1 MSFNSVRVIQDSLN
15 TSGNRLITYE
25 IETYRYI
32 WAEVLTHKMLNKNAQ
47 SSRAVPVNSVL
58 SINEDSPVTPI
69 VWGKNKGGMSASEV
83 LDGIELE
90 SAKQLWQ
97 AAASS
102 AFIYSKRLSDI
113 GLHKMWS
120 NRITEPFS
128 RIKVVMS
135 GTEWDN
141 FEWLRD
147 DPDAAQPE
155 IVDLARKL
163 KEAKAKSTP
172 STLYAG
178 EAHVPYVQRSRISEG
193 RNLVYQDNN
202 GEEITLK
209 EALEVSASCCA
220 QISYRRLDDT
230 FEKAMEIYARLFN
243 GAKPHFSPAEH
254 QGIAMEKT
262 EMCKYE
268 AFNPNS
274 WEEGVSHV
282 DRGGFFW
289 SANLKGFIQH
299 RKLLE
304 NSMTFKK

>member
-1 MSFNSVRVIQDSLN
+1 MSFNSVKVIQDSIN

-47 SSRAVPVNSVL
+47 SSRAVPVNSVI

-69 VWGKNKGGMSASEV
+69 VWGKNKGGMSASDVLEGEDLEEV
-83 LDGIELE
+83 
-90 SAKQLWQ
+90 KKLWFD
-97 AAASS
+97 AADHAFKSS
-102 AFIYSKRLSDI
+102 KKMSDR
-113 GLHKMWS
+113 GLHKMWA
-120 NRITEPFS
+120 NRGTEAYS
-128 RIKVVMS
+128 RIKVVIS

-155 IVDLARKL
+155 IVDLARKI
-163 KEAKAKSTP
+163 KQAKSGSTP
-172 STLYAG
+172 FKLFAG

-193 RNLVYQDNN
+193 RNLIYQDNN

-254 QGIAMEKT
+254 QGIAMKETKLQKYQAFIPEK
-262 EMCKYE
+262 
-268 AFNPNS
+268 

-282 DRGGFFW
+282 DCEGFFW